1 MASSAG
7 PTRAPEPL
15 RIVLRNPGI
24 RLDKYIVL
32 EHPEFSR
39 AFIQKLFDQGLALAN
54 RRPAR
59 PGSRSRPGDEIVILL
74 PPPPASPLEPEP
86 LPLNIVYEDAGVIV
100 VDKPAGLT
108 VHPAPGHPSHT
119 LLNAILSHYPAL
131 AATSDS
137 LRPGIVHR
145 LDKDTSGLMVVAK
158 NDAGRRDLA
167 GQFKARSVH
176 KVYLVLVQGNVSPP
190 EGRIEAPVGR
200 HPSERQHMAVVSG
213 GREART
219 AYRVQEYLDG
229 FSLLE
234 VTLETGRTHQIR
246 VHLAAIGYPVVGD
259 SVYGVKSPYVARQFV
274 HAARLGFRLPSTGG
288 YREFASPLPED
299 LRRALAVLGKRASE
313 ARGQV

>member
-1 MASSAG
+1 MASSAE
-7 PTRAPEPL
+7 PTGAPEPL
-15 RIVLRNPGI
+15 RITLRDPGI
-24 RLDKYIVL
+24 RLDKHIVG

-39 AFIQKLFDQGLALAN
+39 AFIQKLFDQGLVLAN
-54 RRPAR
+54 GRRAR
-59 PGSRSRPGDEIVILL
+59 PGSRSRPGDEILVLL

-86 LPLNIVYEDAGVIV
+86 LPLSIVYEDADIIV

-119 LLNAILSHYPAL
+119 LLNAILGHYPAL
-131 AATSDS
+131 AASSDS

-158 NDAGRRDLA
+158 NDGARRDLA

-190 EGRIEAPVGR
+190 QGRIDAPVGR
-200 HPSERQHMAVVSG
+200 HPSERQHMAVVSS

-219 AYRVQEYLDG
+219 AYRVQECLDG

-246 VHLAAIGYPVVGD
+246 VHFAAIGYPVVGD
-259 SVYGVKSPYVARQFV
+259 AVYGVKSPHLARQFV
-274 HAARLGFRLPSTGG
+274 HATRLGFRLPSTGG

-299 LRRALAVLGKRASE
+299 LRRALAALGRRE
-313 ARGQV
+313 GGARGQV